1 MATLPEEPDVSRIL
15 IDRAEHDPTSL
26 TRDELATLLAITDP
40 LDLRLLHAAA
50 YRVKAAEVG
59 TTVYFRGIVEFS
71 NLCVKNCDY
80 CGIRRDNQAVERY
93 AMSVEEIVAAA
104 RWAHAGG
111 YGSMVLQSGER
122 SDEAFV
128 AIVVETLRAIH
139 DATGGELGIT
149 LSLGEQSPAT
159 LRRWHDA
166 GAHRYLL
173 RIESSNPALYAS
185 LHPEDH
191 DWAARRACLDHLR
204 AAGYQVGTGVMIGLP
219 GQSLFDLADDLLF
232 FRDLDLD
239 MIGMGPFI
247 PHADTPLGHLAASF
261 DAEAQLELGLR
272 MIAVARLLLRDVN
285 IASTTALQ
293 ALAPTGRELGLL
305 AGANIIMPNIT
316 DTKYRRAYQ
325 LYDGKPC
332 LDENGDQCRDCLERR
347 IAAIG
352 ETIGYGA
359 RGDSPRFRKRA

>member
-1 MATLPEEPDVSRIL
+1 MSRAL
-15 IDRAEHDPTSL
+15 IDRAEHDPASLGRDDLAALLSL
-26 TRDELATLLAITDP
+26 TDAIEA
-40 LDLRLLHAAA
+40 RLLHAAA
-50 YRVKAAEVG
+50 YRVKAREVG

-80 CGIRRDNQAVERY
+80 CGIRRDNEAVERFQ
-93 AMSVEEIVAAA
+93 MPLDEIVAAA
-104 RWAHAGG
+104 RWAHQGG
-111 YGSMVLQSGER
+111 YGSIVLQSGER
-122 SDEAFV
+122 SDEDFV
-128 AIVVETLRAIH
+128 DFIEAALRAIH
-139 DATGGELGIT
+139 EATAGELGVT

-159 LRRWHDA
+159 LRRWHAA

-173 RIESSNPALYAS
+173 RIETSNRELYRS

-204 AAGYQVGTGVMIGLP
+204 EAGYQVGTGVMIGLP
-219 GQSLFDLADDLLF
+219 GQTAYDLADDILF
-232 FRDLDLD
+232 FRDQDVD

-247 PHADTPLGHLAASF
+247 PHADTPLGHLADGF
-261 DAEAQLELGLR
+261 DGQAQLELGLR
-272 MIAVARLLLRDVN
+272 MIAVARLFLRDVN

-293 ALAPTGRELGLL
+293 ALAPTGREMGLL

-316 DTKYRRAYQ
+316 DTRYRRAYQ
-325 LYDGKPC
+325 LYNGKPC

-347 IAAIG
+347 IESIG